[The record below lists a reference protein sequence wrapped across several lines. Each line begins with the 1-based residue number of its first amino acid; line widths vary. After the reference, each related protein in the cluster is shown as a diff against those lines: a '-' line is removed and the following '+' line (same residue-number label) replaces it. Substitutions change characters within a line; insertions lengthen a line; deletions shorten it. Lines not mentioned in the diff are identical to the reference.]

1 MQTRVCGCDADLLQ
15 LHGALHLR
23 GQTTAQRSAPAD
35 PFSIKV
41 THMIISTH
49 ARTRA
54 PCGVVWMLGTGGS
67 FSAVHREDRE
77 GWIRS
82 KYEKKEYLADLPSS
96 TLTLGEVSLD
106 RGLV

>member
-1 MQTRVCGCDADLLQ
+1 MHAHVHLVVWCGC
-15 LHGALHLR
+15 
-23 GQTTAQRSAPAD
+23 
-35 PFSIKV
+35 
-41 THMIISTH
+41 
-49 ARTRA
+49 
-54 PCGVVWMLGTGGS
+54 WGTGGS

-77 GWIRS
+77 VWIRS